1 MSVHHPKYADRR
13 VRTPLDRDHKPTVGI
28 MGSDWLSKTARWPG
42 FTPPTIDQDRLT
54 VVLLTTIMVL
64 SALDFMLRF
73 PALGA
78 VIAQYNQF

>member
-1 MSVHHPKYADRR
+1 
-13 VRTPLDRDHKPTVGI
+13 
-28 MGSDWLSKTARWPG
+28 MGSDWLAKTSRRPG
-42 FTPPTIDQDRLT
+42 FIPPTIDQDRLT